1 MFVVTV
7 TQKNIFV
14 QVLSKQVL
22 SFIQIAYLVHFRPF
36 EEPLLQKL
44 EIFNEVTTILLVDL
58 ITIFSDAN

>member
-36 EEPLLQKL
+36 EKPLLQKL
-44 EIFNEVTTILLVDL
+44 EVFNEVTTILLVDL